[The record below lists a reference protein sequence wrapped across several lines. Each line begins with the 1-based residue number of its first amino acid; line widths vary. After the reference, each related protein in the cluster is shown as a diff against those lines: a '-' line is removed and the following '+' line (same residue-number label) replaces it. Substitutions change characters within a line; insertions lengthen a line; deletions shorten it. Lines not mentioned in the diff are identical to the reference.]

1 MKMQRAGIALR
12 DFKNPFH
19 FGRPM
24 GLDIT
29 TVQRMFLASL
39 IAGLGVWYLQGTV
52 MDGML
57 TFIALSALTGLVWGL
72 SERETTFQYLNL
84 KGNGPWSMLAVLGSI
99 VAFAQ
104 VSVAIWAF
112 PTVGAYI
119 LSLSFIGSFWVTG
132 YMMQPNG
139 A

>member
-1 MKMQRAGIALR
+1 LNAPVAGLALR
-12 DFKNPFH
+12 DFKNPLH
-19 FGRPM
+19 LGGSM

-39 IAGLGVWYLQGTV
+39 IAGLGVWYLQGAL

-57 TFIALSALTGLVWGL
+57 TLVALCTLTALVWGL
-72 SERETTFQYLNL
+72 SERETTFEHLNL
-84 KGNGPWSMLAVLGSI
+84 KGNGPWSMLGVLASI
-99 VAFAQ
+99 VIFAQ

-112 PTVGAYI
+112 PTVGAYV
-119 LSLSFIGSFWVTG
+119 LSLTFIGSFWVTG
-132 YMMQPNG
+132 YMMQPSG

>member
-1 MKMQRAGIALR
+1 VASLALR
-12 DFKNPFH
+12 DFKNPLPL
-19 FGRPM
+19 GGSM

-39 IAGLGVWYLQGTV
+39 IAGLGVWYLQGAL

-57 TFIALSALTGLVWGL
+57 TLVALCTLTALVWGL
-72 SERETTFQYLNL
+72 SERETTFEYLNL
-84 KGNGPWSMLAVLGSI
+84 KGNGPWSMLGVLASI
-99 VAFAQ
+99 VIFAQ

-112 PTVGAYI
+112 PTVGAYV
-119 LSLSFIGSFWVTG
+119 LSLTFIGSFWVTG
-132 YMMQPNG
+132 YMMQPSG

>member
-1 MKMQRAGIALR
+1 
-12 DFKNPFH
+12 
-19 FGRPM
+19 
-24 GLDIT
+24 
-29 TVQRMFLASL
+29 
-39 IAGLGVWYLQGTV
+39 
-52 MDGML
+52 
-57 TFIALSALTGLVWGL
+57 
-72 SERETTFQYLNL
+72 
-84 KGNGPWSMLAVLGSI
+84 LAVLGSI

>member
-1 MKMQRAGIALR
+1 
-12 DFKNPFH
+12 
-19 FGRPM
+19 M

>member
-1 MKMQRAGIALR
+1 
-12 DFKNPFH
+12 
-19 FGRPM
+19 M

-39 IAGLGVWYLQGTV
+39 IAGLGVWYLQGAL

-57 TFIALSALTGLVWGL
+57 TLVALCTLTALVWGL
-72 SERETTFQYLNL
+72 SERETTFEYLNL
-84 KGNGPWSMLAVLGSI
+84 KGNGPWSMLGVLASI
-99 VAFAQ
+99 VIFAQ

-112 PTVGAYI
+112 PTVGAYV
-119 LSLSFIGSFWVTG
+119 LSLTFIGSFWVTG
-132 YMMQPNG
+132 YMMQPSG

>member
-1 MKMQRAGIALR
+1 MKMQRAGFALR

-19 FGRPM
+19 LGWLM

>member
-1 MKMQRAGIALR
+1 MKMRRAGFALR

-19 FGRPM
+19 FGWLM

-57 TFIALSALTGLVWGL
+57 TFIALSALTGLVWASP
-72 SERETTFQYLNL
+72 SERRPFNTST
-84 KGNGPWSMLAVLGSI
+84 
-99 VAFAQ
+99 
-104 VSVAIWAF
+104 
-112 PTVGAYI
+112 
-119 LSLSFIGSFWVTG
+119 
-132 YMMQPNG
+132 
-139 A
+139 

>member
-1 MKMQRAGIALR
+1 VASLALR
-12 DFKNPFH
+12 DFKNPLPL
-19 FGRPM
+19 GGSM

-39 IAGLGVWYLQGTV
+39 IAGLGVWYLQGAL

-57 TFIALSALTGLVWGL
+57 TLVALCTLTALVWGL
-72 SERETTFQYLNL
+72 SERETTFEHLNL
-84 KGNGPWSMLAVLGSI
+84 KGNGPWSMLGVLASI
-99 VAFAQ
+99 VIFAQ

-112 PTVGAYI
+112 PTVGAYV
-119 LSLSFIGSFWVTG
+119 LSLTFIGSFWVTG
-132 YMMQPNG
+132 YMMQPSG